1 MLTAH
6 LQPQSQGPGTVPLCR
21 RGTAAQG
28 GGHPHG
34 NHTQL
39 QSSRRCHI
47 TSPGG
52 EKCSPKGPLCP
63 AATSIKDPL
72 LADRPPPQSKGALR
86 KHLGIAW
93 REMTRPS
100 KYQGAEFW
108 SLEELT
114 GVLETAGRLL
124 GREIRRGLQGVV
136 SLDGWW
142 SGTLPPRMGWLCQ
155 GVHAPCKN

>member
-1 MLTAH
+1 
-6 LQPQSQGPGTVPLCR
+6 
-21 RGTAAQG
+21 
-28 GGHPHG
+28 
-34 NHTQL
+34 
-39 QSSRRCHI
+39 
-47 TSPGG
+47 
-52 EKCSPKGPLCP
+52 
-63 AATSIKDPL
+63 
-72 LADRPPPQSKGALR
+72 
-86 KHLGIAW
+86 
-93 REMTRPS
+93 MTRPS